1 MLYLGDDRVFGK
13 EKRRRV
19 QSETDP
25 ADPGQSI
32 STHEIQCGRE
42 NSKWVGIKLA
52 IFVVY
57 KVRQIQH
64 ILDNLSRLT
73 KSSVDENTL
82 NG

>member
-42 NSKWVGIKLA
+42 NSKWVGIKL
-52 IFVVY
+52 
-57 KVRQIQH
+57 
-64 ILDNLSRLT
+64 
-73 KSSVDENTL
+73 SSLPL
-82 NG
+82 NEPRFLISCFFNKMMCFIIPQKL